1 MTNSASTLTRRTL
14 LRTSALAA
22 AATLLPESQAQNATT
37 AVYSREASFQQT
49 YAPATLKPP
58 LPDTDLPIR
67 LGIASYTF
75 RSFDSAHL
83 IDFMHQL
90 KTPLLNLKSVHL
102 PMTSL
107 DLVATQPKTPPQ
119 PVQADVHPTM
129 IPLDQV
135 AAQAAAYR
143 AAGFVLTA
151 AGNITF
157 DKDDDA
163 DIRPKFEYLKAAG
176 IPIAVC
182 APTHQNLPRLEKF
195 VKEYNIKL
203 AIHNHGPEDK
213 NFPSPFD
220 VLAAVKNMDPRIG
233 LCIDLGH
240 AMRAGADVVAAIY
253 AAGPRLYDIHIK
265 DLADATAKE
274 SQVAVGEGIMP
285 VRAIFQALMEIHYPG
300 NVDLEYEIHANDP
313 MPGVVES
320 FANMRGVLA
329 GMGLK

>member
-1 MTNSASTLTRRTL
+1 MTFSANFMSRRTL
-14 LRTSALAA
+14 LHTGTLAA
-22 AATLLPESQAQNATT
+22 AATLLPDAFRAQT
-37 AVYSREASFQQT
+37 AHPGA
-49 YAPATLKPP
+49 LKPP
-58 LPDTDLPIR
+58 SPDTSLPIR

-90 KTPLLNLKSVHL
+90 KTPLLNLKDVHL
-102 PMTSL
+102 PMT
-107 DLVATQPKTPPQ
+107 
-119 PVQADVHPTM
+119 
-129 IPLDQV
+129 PLDQV
-135 AAQAAAYR
+135 APKAAEYR
-143 AAGFVLTA
+143 AAGFTLTA

-157 DKDDDA
+157 AKDDDD

-182 APTHQNLPRLEKF
+182 APTHENLPLLEKF

-220 VLAAVKNMDPRIG
+220 VLKAVKGMDPRIG

-240 AMRAGADVVAAIY
+240 AMRAGADVVAAIH
-253 AAGPRLYDIHIK
+253 AAGPRLYDLHIK

-274 SQVAVGEGIMP
+274 SQVAVGEGVMP
-285 VRAIFQALMEIHYPG
+285 IRGIFQALIQMKYPG
-300 NVDLEYEIHANDP
+300 NVDLEYEIHADNP
-313 MPGVVES
+313 MPGVLQS
-320 FANMRGVLA
+320 FSYMRGVLA
-329 GMGLK
+329 GMGYK

>member
-1 MTNSASTLTRRTL
+1 MTNSLNVFSRRTL
-14 LRTSALAA
+14 VRTGALAA
-22 AATLLPESQAQNATT
+22 AASLLPAASQAQAATT
-37 AVYSREASFQQT
+37 A
-49 YAPATLKPP
+49 YAPSTLKPP
-58 LPDTDLPIR
+58 SPDADLPVR

-75 RSFDSAHL
+75 RNFDSAHL
-83 IDFMHQL
+83 LIGFMKQL
-90 KTPLLNLKSVHL
+90 NTPFLNLKDAHL
-102 PMTSL
+102 PM
-107 DLVATQPKTPPQ
+107 
-119 PVQADVHPTM
+119 PVDGRTTLA
-129 IPLDQV
+129 QV

-195 VKEYNIKL
+195 VKEYDIKL
-203 AIHNHGPEDK
+203 AIHNHGTEDK

-220 VLAAVKNMDPRIG
+220 VLAAVKDMDPRIG

-240 AMRAGADVVAAIY
+240 SLRAGADVVAAIH

-265 DLADATAKE
+265 DLANASAKE
-274 SQVAVGEGIMP
+274 SQVAVGEGVMP
-285 VRAIFQALMEIHYPG
+285 VRAIFQALIDTKYAG
-300 NVDLEYEIHANDP
+300 NVDLEYEIHGDDP
-313 MPGVVES
+313 MPGVIES
-320 FANMRGVLA
+320 FAYMRGVLA
-329 GMGLK
+329 GMGYK

>member
-1 MTNSASTLTRRTL
+1 MTNSATTVTRRTL

-22 AATLLPESQAQNATT
+22 AATLLPAEAQKPSTP
-37 AVYSREASFQQT
+37 S
-49 YAPATLKPP
+49 YAPTTLKPP
-58 LPDTDLPIR
+58 TPDADQPIR

-107 DLVATQPKTPPQ
+107 DLNPK
-119 PVQADVHPTM
+119 DIHPTM
-129 IPLDQV
+129 IPLAQV

-143 AAGFVLTA
+143 AAGFILTA
-151 AGNITF
+151 DGNITF
-157 DKDDDA
+157 DKDDDD
-163 DIRPKFEYLKAAG
+163 DIRPKFEYLKTAG

-213 NFPSPFD
+213 NFPSPYD
-220 VLAAVKNMDPRIG
+220 VFAAVKNMDPRMG
-233 LCIDLGH
+233 LCMDLGH
-240 AMRAGADVVAAIY
+240 SLRAGADVVAAIY
-253 AAGPRLYDIHIK
+253 AAGPRLFDIHIK

-274 SQVAVGEGIMP
+274 SQVAVGEGVMP
-285 VRAIFQALMEIHYPG
+285 VRAIFQALIDTKYPG

-320 FANMRGVLA
+320 FAYMRGVLT
-329 GMGLK
+329 GLGYK

>member
-1 MTNSASTLTRRTL
+1 MTNSASTLTRRAL
-14 LRTSALAA
+14 LRTSTFAA
-22 AATLLPESQAQNATT
+22 AATLLPVEAQTKKP
-37 AVYSREASFQQT
+37 VPLS
-49 YAPATLKPP
+49 YAPSTLKPP
-58 LPDTDLPIR
+58 TPDADLPVR

-75 RSFDSAHL
+75 RAFDSAHL

-107 DLVATQPKTPPQ
+107 DLLANQPRTPPQ
-119 PVQADVHPTM
+119 TGQAPQELRPTPTM

-143 AAGFVLTA
+143 AAGFKLTA

-157 DKDDDA
+157 DLDTDD

-220 VLAAVKNMDPRIG
+220 VLAAVKNLDPRIG

-240 AMRAGADVVAAIY
+240 ALRAGADVVAAIY
-253 AAGPRLYDIHIK
+253 AAGSRLYDLHIK
-265 DLADATAKE
+265 DLADATSRE

-285 VRAIFQALMEIHYPG
+285 VRAIFQALLDIKYPG
-300 NVDLEYEIHANDP
+300 NVDLEYEIKANDP

-320 FANMRGVLA
+320 FAYMRGVLA
-329 GMGLK
+329 GMGYK

>member
-1 MTNSASTLTRRTL
+1 MTNSANTLTRRTL

-22 AATLLPESQAQNATT
+22 AATLLPESQAQNVTT

-58 LPDTDLPIR
+58 TPDADLPIR

-107 DLVATQPKTPPQ
+107 DVVPTQLKTPPQ
-119 PVQADVHPTM
+119 LVQSDVHPTM

>member
-1 MTNSASTLTRRTL
+1 MTNSVNTLTRRTL
-14 LRTSALAA
+14 VRTGALAA
-22 AATLLPESQAQNATT
+22 AASLLPDASPAQKEKT
-37 AVYSREASFQQT
+37 S
-49 YAPATLKPP
+49 YAPSTLKPP
-58 LPDTDLPIR
+58 MPDVDLPIR

-75 RSFDSAHL
+75 REFASQQQL
-83 IDFMHQL
+83 IGFMKQL
-90 KTPLLNLKSVHL
+90 KTPLLNLKSMHL
-102 PMTSL
+102 PMTSA
-107 DLVATQPKTPPQ
+107 DVVVAPPKTSPPSAQ
-119 PVQADVHPTM
+119 TAKDAPPIM
-129 IPLDQV
+129 IPLALV

-143 AAGFVLTA
+143 AAGFKLTA

-182 APTHQNLPRLEKF
+182 APTHANLPRLEKF

-203 AIHNHGPEDK
+203 AIHNHGTEDK

-220 VLAAVKNMDPRIG
+220 VLAAVKDMDPRIG

-240 AMRAGADVVAAIY
+240 SLRAGADVVAAIH

-265 DLADATAKE
+265 DLADAGAKE
-274 SQVAVGEGIMP
+274 SQVAVGEGVMP
-285 VRAIFQALMEIHYPG
+285 VRAIFQALIDTKYAG
-300 NVDLEYEIHANDP
+300 NVDLEYEIHGDDP

-320 FANMRGVLA
+320 FAYMRGVLA
-329 GMGLK
+329 GMGYK

>member
-1 MTNSASTLTRRTL
+1 MTNSADTLTRRTL
-14 LRTSALAA
+14 FRTGALAA
-22 AATLLPESQAQNATT
+22 AATLLPTGSEAQQAAT
-37 AVYSREASFQQT
+37 S

-58 LPDTDLPIR
+58 SPAADLPVR

-75 RSFDSAHL
+75 RNFDSQHLL
-83 IDFMHQL
+83 IDFLKQL
-90 KTPLLNLKSVHL
+90 KTPLLNLKSMHL
-102 PMTSL
+102 PMTSA
-107 DLVATQPKTPPQ
+107 DMVVSQPGQAAKGAPPI
-119 PVQADVHPTM
+119 M
-129 IPLDQV
+129 IPLDLV

-143 AAGFVLTA
+143 AAGFKLTA

-182 APTHQNLPRLEKF
+182 APTHENLPRLEKF

-220 VLAAVKNMDPRIG
+220 VLAAVKNLDPRIG
-233 LCIDLGH
+233 LCMDLGH
-240 AMRAGADVVAAIY
+240 SLRAGADVVAAIH
-253 AAGPRLYDIHIK
+253 AAGPRLHDLHIK
-265 DLADATAKE
+265 DLADAGAKE
-274 SQVAVGEGIMP
+274 SQVAVGEGVMP
-285 VRAIFQALMEIHYPG
+285 VRAIFQALIDTHYAG
-300 NVDLEYEIHANDP
+300 NVDLEYEIHADNP

-320 FANMRGVLA
+320 FAYMRGVLA
-329 GMGLK
+329 GMGYK

>member
-1 MTNSASTLTRRTL
+1 MAAMKNSTDTLTRRTL

-22 AATLLPESQAQNATT
+22 AATLLPTQSESKAQTPATN
-37 AVYSREASFQQT
+37 
-49 YAPATLKPP
+49 YAPASLKPP
-58 LPDTDLPIR
+58 MPDADLPIR

-75 RSFDSAHL
+75 RNFDSQRQL
-83 IDFMHQL
+83 IDFVKKL
-90 KTPLLNLKSVHL
+90 KTTLLNLKSAHL
-102 PMTSL
+102 PMTSADLVVPPPKTAAQPNQAAKDVPPIMVPL
-107 DLVATQPKTPPQ
+107 DL
-119 PVQADVHPTM
+119 
-129 IPLDQV
+129 V

-143 AAGFVLTA
+143 AAGFTLTA

-182 APTHQNLPRLEKF
+182 APTHENLPRLEKF

-220 VLAAVKNMDPRIG
+220 VLAAVKNLDPRIG

-240 AMRAGADVVAAIY
+240 SLRAGADVIAAIH
-253 AAGPRLYDIHIK
+253 AAGPRLYDLHIK

-274 SQVAVGEGIMP
+274 SQVAVGQGVMP
-285 VRAIFQALMEIHYPG
+285 IHAIFQALIDTHYAG
-300 NVDLEYEIHANDP
+300 NVDLEYEIHADDP

-320 FANMRGVLA
+320 FAHMRGVLA
-329 GMGLK
+329 GMGYK

>member
-90 KTPLLNLKSVHL
+90 KTPLLNLKDVHL
-102 PMTSL
+102 AMT
-107 DLVATQPKTPPQ
+107 
-119 PVQADVHPTM
+119 
-129 IPLDQV
+129 PLDQV
-135 AAQAAAYR
+135 ANQAAAYR
-143 AAGFVLTA
+143 AAGFKLTA

-157 DKDDDA
+157 AKDDDD

-182 APTHQNLPRLEKF
+182 APTHENLPRLDKF

-220 VLAAVKNMDPRIG
+220 VLTAVKNLDPRIG

-240 AMRAGADVVAAIY
+240 SLRAGADVVAAIH

-274 SQVAVGEGIMP
+274 SQVAVGEGVMP
-285 VRAIFQALMEIHYPG
+285 VRAVFQALIDTHYAG
-300 NVDLEYEIHANDP
+300 NVDLEYEIFPKDP

-320 FANMRGVLA
+320 FAHMRGVLA
-329 GMGLK
+329 GMGYK

>member
-1 MTNSASTLTRRTL
+1 MTTSASTLTRRTL

-58 LPDTDLPIR
+58 TADADLPIR

-75 RSFDSAHL
+75 RNFDSAHL

-107 DLVATQPKTPPQ
+107 DVVPTQLKTPPQ

-151 AGNITF
+151 DGNITF

-213 NFPSPFD
+213 NFPSPFE

>member
-1 MTNSASTLTRRTL
+1 MTNSATTVTRRTL

-22 AATLLPESQAQNATT
+22 AATLLPAEAQKPSTP
-37 AVYSREASFQQT
+37 S
-49 YAPATLKPP
+49 YAPTTLKPP
-58 LPDTDLPIR
+58 TPDADLPIR

-107 DLVATQPKTPPQ
+107 DLDPK
-119 PVQADVHPTM
+119 DIHPTM
-129 IPLDQV
+129 SPLAQV

-143 AAGFVLTA
+143 AAGFILTA
-151 AGNITF
+151 DGNITF
-157 DKDDDA
+157 DKDDDD
-163 DIRPKFEYLKAAG
+163 DIRPKFEYLKTAG

-220 VLAAVKNMDPRIG
+220 VLEAVKNMDPRIG

-253 AAGPRLYDIHIK
+253 AAGPRLFDIHIK

-274 SQVAVGEGIMP
+274 SQVAVGEGVMP
-285 VRAIFQALMEIHYPG
+285 VRAIFQALIDTKYPG

-320 FANMRGVLA
+320 FTYMRGVLA
-329 GMGLK
+329 GMGYK

>member
-1 MTNSASTLTRRTL
+1 MTNSATTVTRRTL

-22 AATLLPESQAQNATT
+22 AATLLPAEAQKPSTP
-37 AVYSREASFQQT
+37 S
-49 YAPATLKPP
+49 YAPTTLKPP
-58 LPDTDLPIR
+58 TPDADLPIR

-107 DLVATQPKTPPQ
+107 DLDPK
-119 PVQADVHPTM
+119 DIHPTM
-129 IPLDQV
+129 IPLAQV

-143 AAGFVLTA
+143 AAGFILTA
-151 AGNITF
+151 DGNITF
-157 DKDDDA
+157 DKDDDD
-163 DIRPKFEYLKAAG
+163 DIRPKFEYLKTAG

-220 VLAAVKNMDPRIG
+220 VLEAVKNMDPRIG

-253 AAGPRLYDIHIK
+253 AAGPRLFDIHIK

-274 SQVAVGEGIMP
+274 SQVAVGEGVMP
-285 VRAIFQALMEIHYPG
+285 VRAIFQALIDTKYPG

-320 FANMRGVLA
+320 FTYMRGVLA
-329 GMGLK
+329 GMGYK

>member
-1 MTNSASTLTRRTL
+1 MTNSANTLTRRTL

-58 LPDTDLPIR
+58 TPDADLPIR

-75 RSFDSAHL
+75 RNFDSAHL

-107 DLVATQPKTPPQ
+107 DVVPTQLKTPPQ

-213 NFPSPFD
+213 NFPSPFE

>member
-1 MTNSASTLTRRTL
+1 MTNSATTVTRRTL

-22 AATLLPESQAQNATT
+22 AATLLPAEAQKPSTP
-37 AVYSREASFQQT
+37 S
-49 YAPATLKPP
+49 YAPNTLKPP
-58 LPDTDLPIR
+58 TPDADLPIR

-107 DLVATQPKTPPQ
+107 DLDPK
-119 PVQADVHPTM
+119 DIHPTM
-129 IPLDQV
+129 IPLAQV

-143 AAGFVLTA
+143 AAGFILTA
-151 AGNITF
+151 DGNITF
-157 DKDDDA
+157 DKDDDD
-163 DIRPKFEYLKAAG
+163 DIRPKFEYLKTAG

-220 VLAAVKNMDPRIG
+220 VLEAVKNMDPRIG

-253 AAGPRLYDIHIK
+253 AAGPRLFDIHIK

-274 SQVAVGEGIMP
+274 SQVAVGEGVMP
-285 VRAIFQALMEIHYPG
+285 VRAIFQALIDTKYPG

-320 FANMRGVLA
+320 FTYMRGVLA
-329 GMGLK
+329 GMGYK

>member
-1 MTNSASTLTRRTL
+1 MTNSLTRRTL
-14 LRTSALAA
+14 LQTGTLTAA
-22 AATLLPESQAQNATT
+22 ASLLPAASQ
-37 AVYSREASFQQT
+37 SQQAPT
-49 YAPATLKPP
+49 SYAPSTLKPP
-58 LPDTDLPIR
+58 TPDTDLPIR

-75 RSFDSAHL
+75 RNFNSQSLL
-83 IDFMHQL
+83 IDFMKQL
-90 KTPLLNLKSVHL
+90 KTPLLNLKSMHL
-102 PMTSL
+102 PMTSQDVVVTPPKTSSPPAQAAKEVRPIMVPL
-107 DLVATQPKTPPQ
+107 DL
-119 PVQADVHPTM
+119 
-129 IPLDQV
+129 V

-143 AAGFVLTA
+143 AAGFTLTA

-157 DKDDDA
+157 DRDDDA

-195 VKEYNIKL
+195 VKEYDIKL

-220 VLAAVKNMDPRIG
+220 VLNAVKNLDPRIG

-240 AMRAGADVVAAIY
+240 SLRAGADVIAAIH

-265 DLADATAKE
+265 DLADASAKE
-274 SQVAVGEGIMP
+274 SQVAVGEGVMP
-285 VRAIFQALMEIHYPG
+285 VRAVFQALIDTHYAG
-300 NVDLEYEIHANDP
+300 NVDLEYEIHADNP

-320 FANMRGVLA
+320 FAYMRGVLA
-329 GMGLK
+329 GMGHK

>member
-22 AATLLPESQAQNATT
+22 AATLLSESQAQNATT

-58 LPDTDLPIR
+58 TPDADLPIR

-107 DLVATQPKTPPQ
+107 DVVPTQLKTPPQ
-119 PVQADVHPTM
+119 LVQSDVHPTM

-274 SQVAVGEGIMP
+274 SQVAVGEGVMP

-329 GMGLK
+329 GMGYK

>member
-1 MTNSASTLTRRTL
+1 MTNSANTLTRRTL

-58 LPDTDLPIR
+58 TPDADLPIR

-107 DLVATQPKTPPQ
+107 DVVPTQLKTPPQ
-119 PVQADVHPTM
+119 LVQSDVHPTM

>member
-1 MTNSASTLTRRTL
+1 MNTPSQITRRTL
-14 LRTSALAA
+14 LRTAPLAA
-22 AATLLPESQAQNATT
+22 AATLLPAESRAQP
-37 AVYSREASFQQT
+37 
-49 YAPATLKPP
+49 PATLKPP
-58 LPDTDLPIR
+58 TADADLPIR

-75 RSFDSAHL
+75 RQFDSAHL
-83 IDFMHQL
+83 LIDFMKQL
-90 KTPLLNLKSVHL
+90 KTPLLNLKDMHL
-102 PMTSL
+102 PMPIEGQTTL
-107 DLVATQPKTPPQ
+107 A
-119 PVQADVHPTM
+119 H
-129 IPLDQV
+129 V
-135 AAQAAAYR
+135 AAEAASYR

-203 AIHNHGPEDK
+203 AIHNHGPEDH

-220 VLAAVKNMDPRIG
+220 VLAAVKDLDPRIG
-233 LCIDLGH
+233 LCMDLGH
-240 AMRAGADVVAAIY
+240 SLRAGADVVAAIH

-274 SQVAVGEGIMP
+274 SQVAVGEGVMP
-285 VRAIFQALMEIHYPG
+285 VRAVFQALIETKYPG
-300 NVDLEYEIHANDP
+300 NVDLEYEIHGDNP

-320 FANMRGVLA
+320 FAYMRGVLA
-329 GMGLK
+329 GMGYK

>member
-1 MTNSASTLTRRTL
+1 MTNSATTVTRRTL

-22 AATLLPESQAQNATT
+22 AATLLPAEAQKPSTP
-37 AVYSREASFQQT
+37 S
-49 YAPATLKPP
+49 YAPTTLKPP
-58 LPDTDLPIR
+58 TPDADLPIR

-107 DLVATQPKTPPQ
+107 DLNPK
-119 PVQADVHPTM
+119 DIHPTM
-129 IPLDQV
+129 IPLAQV

-143 AAGFVLTA
+143 AAGFILTA
-151 AGNITF
+151 DGNITF
-157 DKDDDA
+157 DKDDDD
-163 DIRPKFEYLKAAG
+163 DIRPKFEYLKTAG

-220 VLAAVKNMDPRIG
+220 VLEAVKNMDPRIG

-253 AAGPRLYDIHIK
+253 AAGPRLFDIHIK

-274 SQVAVGEGIMP
+274 SQVAVGEGVMP
-285 VRAIFQALMEIHYPG
+285 VRAIFQALIDTKYPG
-300 NVDLEYEIHANDP
+300 NVDL
-313 MPGVVES
+313 
-320 FANMRGVLA
+320 
-329 GMGLK
+329 

>member
-1 MTNSASTLTRRTL
+1 MTNDIKALSRRNLIQAGAIAAASTLLGAR
-14 LRTSALAA
+14 SEAQPAA
-22 AATLLPESQAQNATT
+22 P
-37 AVYSREASFQQT
+37 AS

-58 LPDTDLPIR
+58 APDADLPVR

-75 RSFDSAHL
+75 RNFDSAHL
-83 IDFMHQL
+83 LIGFMKQL
-90 KTPLLNLKSVHL
+90 KTPLLNMKDMHL
-102 PMTSL
+102 PMP
-107 DLVATQPKTPPQ
+107 VAGETTLAF
-119 PVQADVHPTM
+119 VT
-129 IPLDQV
+129 
-135 AAQAAAYR
+135 AQAAAYR
-143 AAGFVLTA
+143 AAGFKLTA

-157 DKDDDA
+157 AEDNES

-195 VKEYNIKL
+195 VQEYDIKL

-220 VLAAVKNMDPRIG
+220 VLAAVKNLDPRIG

-240 AMRAGADVVAAIY
+240 ALRAGADVVAAIH

-265 DLADATAKE
+265 DLADVSSRE
-274 SQVAVGEGIMP
+274 SQVAVGEGVMP
-285 VRAIFQALMEIHYPG
+285 VRAIFEALIDTHYAG
-300 NVDLEYEIHANDP
+300 NVDLEYEIHGDDP

-320 FANMRGVLA
+320 FAYMRGVLA
-329 GMGLK
+329 GMGYR

>member
-1 MTNSASTLTRRTL
+1 MQIVRDQLTRRTL
-14 LRTSALAA
+14 LRTGSLAA
-22 AATLLPESQAQNATT
+22 AATLLPTES
-37 AVYSREASFQQT
+37 RGQQQST
-49 YAPATLKPP
+49 RPSYAPATLKPP
-58 LPDTDLPIR
+58 TPDVDLPIR

-75 RSFDSAHL
+75 RSFPDPAKL

-102 PMTSL
+102 PMSSADL
-107 DLVATQPKTPPQ
+107 DPKD
-119 PVQADVHPTM
+119 AHPTM
-129 IPLDQV
+129 TPLDKV
-135 AAQAAAYR
+135 ASQAAAYR
-143 AAGFVLTA
+143 AAGFILTA
-151 AGNITF
+151 DGNITF

-163 DIRPKFEYLKAAG
+163 DIRAKFEYLKAAG

-220 VLAAVKNMDPRIG
+220 VLAAVKNLDPRIG

-240 AMRAGADVVAAIY
+240 AIRAGADVVAAVY
-253 AAGPRLYDIHIK
+253 AAGPRLYDLHIK
-265 DLADATAKE
+265 DLADATSRE

-285 VRAIFQALMEIHYPG
+285 VRAIFQALIDIKYPG

-320 FANMRGVLA
+320 FAYMRGVLA
-329 GMGLK
+329 GMGYK

>member
-1 MTNSASTLTRRTL
+1 MTNSTNPLTRRTL
-14 LRTSALAA
+14 LSTGALAA
-22 AATLLPESQAQNATT
+22 AATLLPSESSAQNTAAT
-37 AVYSREASFQQT
+37 S

-58 LPDTDLPIR
+58 APDTDLPVR

-75 RSFDSAHL
+75 RNFDSQHLL
-83 IDFMHQL
+83 IDFMKQL
-90 KTPLLNLKSVHL
+90 KTPLLNLKSAHL
-102 PMTSL
+102 PMTSQDLVVAQPDAARDVHPIMVPL
-107 DLVATQPKTPPQ
+107 DLVA
-119 PVQADVHPTM
+119 AE
-129 IPLDQV
+129 
-135 AAQAAAYR
+135 AAAYR
-143 AAGFVLTA
+143 AAGFKLTA

-157 DKDDDA
+157 ASDTDE

-182 APTHQNLPRLEKF
+182 APTHENLPRLEKF

-220 VLAAVKNMDPRIG
+220 VLAAVKNLDPRIG

-240 AMRAGADVVAAIY
+240 AIRAGADVVAAIH
-253 AAGPRLYDIHIK
+253 AAGPRLYDLHIK
-265 DLADATAKE
+265 DLADATSKE

-285 VRAIFQALMEIHYPG
+285 IRAIFQALIDIHYPG
-300 NVDLEYEIHANDP
+300 NVDLEYEIHADNP

-320 FANMRGVLA
+320 FAYMRGVLA
-329 GMGLK
+329 GMGYK

>member
-1 MTNSASTLTRRTL
+1 MTNHTNSFTRRTL
-14 LRTSALAA
+14 LQTGALAA
-22 AATLLPESQAQNATT
+22 AANLLPASEAQAQQHAQ
-37 AVYSREASFQQT
+37 S

-58 LPDTDLPIR
+58 TPDVDLPVR

-75 RSFDSAHL
+75 RNFPDPTQL

-90 KTPLLNLKSVHL
+90 KTPLLNLKDVHL
-102 PMTSL
+102 PM
-107 DLVATQPKTPPQ
+107 K
-119 PVQADVHPTM
+119 
-129 IPLDQV
+129 PLDQV
-135 AAQAAAYR
+135 AAKAAAYR

-220 VLAAVKNMDPRIG
+220 VLAAVKNLDPRIG
-233 LCIDLGH
+233 LCMDLGH
-240 AMRAGADVVAAIY
+240 SLRAGADVVAAIH

-265 DLADATAKE
+265 DLADASAKE
-274 SQVAVGEGIMP
+274 SQVAVGEGVMP
-285 VRAIFQALMEIHYPG
+285 VRAIFQALIDTHYAG
-300 NVDLEYEIHANDP
+300 NVDLEYEIHADNP

-320 FANMRGVLA
+320 FAYMRGVLA
-329 GMGLK
+329 GMGHK